1 VRRPV
6 CGSKGAVSRTKIE
19 PARRLS
25 SSAGHS
31 ESYQPIENYGVIG
44 DLTTAALVGMN
55 ASIDFMCFPR
65 FDSPTIFGALLDH
78 AKGGSFQLAPISGE
92 FKNKQRYLPDTN
104 ILLTRFLGESGI
116 AAISDFM
123 AMQHLGN
130 HRNLVRRVKVVRGEI
145 SFRMVC
151 APKFDYGRSGH
162 TIEKKQHEV
171 VFIPASKKL
180 PALRL
185 RSSVSLKVE
194 NGAAI
199 AEFKLRSNQS
209 ASFILEEANGDSP
222 SHHPDYVSVAFK
234 ETMNYW
240 LAWVGRSKYRG
251 RWREMVNRS
260 ALALK
265 LLTSE
270 PHGSLVAAPTFSL
283 PESIG
288 GKRNW
293 DYRYT
298 WIRDASFTIYAL
310 MRLGYTEEA
319 RAFMLWMEQRCRE
332 LKPGKPLQVMYRL
345 DGSRELSEHVL
356 RNWEGYRKSRP
367 VRIGNAASDQVQLDI
382 YGELMD
388 SVSIYDKH
396 GEPIS
401 YDFWMNLVKLVEWV
415 CQHWKKPDDG
425 IWEVRGG
432 ARRFLYSRAMCWM
445 AIDRAMKLAQRRSF
459 PAPLV
464 RWHRIRD
471 EIYTNIYH
479 TFWNPKLKSFMQYQG
494 AQTVD
499 AAALLLPLVK
509 FISPTDP
516 RWRSTMKMI
525 EKHLVEDSLVYRYR
539 PEKAAADG
547 LSGNEGTFSMCSF
560 WYVECLARAGDLKQA
575 RFIFEKALG
584 YSNHLGLYAE
594 QLGPCGEHLGNF
606 PQALSHIAL
615 ISAAWNLDRRLSE
628 SQGVASP
635 N

>member
-1 VRRPV
+1 MKTEF
-6 CGSKGAVSRTKIE
+6 GHDMDFSHKK
-19 PARRLS
+19 S
-25 SSAGHS
+25 SN
-31 ESYQPIENYGVIG
+31 YQPIENYGVIG
-44 DLTTAALVGMN
+44 DLNTAALVGMN
-55 ASIDFMCFPR
+55 ASIDFMCFPN
-65 FDSPTIFGALLDH
+65 FDSPTIFAALLDH
-78 AKGGSFQLAPISGE
+78 VKGGSFQLAPTAGE

-123 AMQHLGN
+123 AMQHLG
-130 HRNLVRRVKVVRGEI
+130 HRHNLVRRVKVVRGEI
-145 SFRMVC
+145 PFRMVC
-151 APKFDYGRSGH
+151 APKFDYGRTGH
-162 TIEKKQHEV
+162 TIEKKSHEII
-171 VFIPASKKL
+171 FISKNKQL
-180 PALRL
+180 PAVRL
-185 RSSVSLKVE
+185 RSSVPLKAE

-199 AEFKLRSNQS
+199 AEFKLRGEQT
-209 ASFILEEANGDSP
+209 ASFVLEQTNGDSP
-222 SHHPDYVSVAFK
+222 SANPDYVSEAFK

-265 LLTSE
+265 LLTSQ

-283 PESIG
+283 PEEIG

-298 WIRDASFTIYAL
+298 WIRDASFTLYAL

-345 DGSRELSEHVL
+345 NGSRHLPEHVL
-356 RNWEGYRKSRP
+356 KNWEGYRGSKP
-367 VRIGNAASDQVQLDI
+367 VRIGNGASGQLQLDI

-388 SVSIYDKH
+388 SVLIYDKH

-401 YDFWMNLVKLVEWV
+401 YDFWMNLVTLVEWV
-415 CQHWKKPDDG
+415 CKNWKKPDDG

-432 ARRFLYSRAMCWM
+432 AQKFLYSRAMCWM

-471 EIYTNIYH
+471 EIYTNIYK
-479 TFWNPKLKSFMQYQG
+479 TFWNPKLKSFVQYQG
-494 AQTVD
+494 AKTVD
-499 AAALLLPLVK
+499 ASALLLPMVK

-516 RWRSTMKMI
+516 RWQSTMKMI

-539 PEKAAADG
+539 PEKAASDG
-547 LSGNEGTFSMCSF
+547 LSGGEGTFSMCSF
-560 WYVECLARAGDLKQA
+560 WYVECLARAGDLKKA

-584 YSNHLGLYAE
+584 YANHLGLYAE
-594 QLGPCGEHLGNF
+594 QLGSCGEHLGNF

-615 ISAAWNLDRRLSE
+615 ISAAWNLDQRLSE
-628 SQGVASP
+628 AEESQP
-635 N
+635 D